1 MGKGTYLHH
10 LGVLPS
16 LGGAEQHLLT
26 TSAFPWKPLRA
37 AECICCLVSLLV
49 ISHVT
54 AWEIIAPTHPACQT
68 DVRDGD
74 GYICSQIKKQFKTH
88 LLPAVALCPVSFQ
101 VLSGR
106 NPFFLNQ
113 PYPFLQS
120 SCAVLCLAK
129 PQQQPPGNVARVVQT
144 TLADWDAFAGSPGA
158 VHSTQ
163 WGGEDASG
171 WKLEI
176 SSSSLFSPEPSNSV
190 VVSA

>member
-10 LGVLPS
+10 LGVPPS

-106 NPFFLNQ
+106 NPFFFKSAL
-113 PYPFLQS
+113 PFP
-120 SCAVLCLAK
+120 AVFLCCSL
-129 PQQQPPGNVARVVQT
+129 PGKAP
-144 TLADWDAFAGSPGA
+144 AAAPGQRG
-158 VHSTQ
+158 TC
-163 WGGEDASG
+163 
-171 WKLEI
+171 
-176 SSSSLFSPEPSNSV
+176 
-190 VVSA
+190 SANDFG

>member
-1 MGKGTYLHH
+1 MLEMVMDISALRLKSSLKHISCQ
-10 LGVLPS
+10 LWPS
-16 LGGAEQHLLT
+16 ALL
-26 TSAFPWKPLRA
+26 AFK
-37 AECICCLVSLLV
+37 CSLE
-49 ISHVT
+49 
-54 AWEIIAPTHPACQT
+54 EI
-68 DVRDGD
+68 
-74 GYICSQIKKQFKTH
+74 
-88 LLPAVALCPVSFQ
+88 L
-101 VLSGR
+101 
-106 NPFFLNQ
+106 FFLNQ